1 MHRNSGGIKNKN
13 RANIYPF
20 IGITRQTRDQFFYPF
35 TNKHQIVCAI
45 QISATKSKSPSNII
59 RKKFF
64 LFLILFLQKSP
75 RYGHENL
82 CVQNA
87 SWMGNLWK
95 IK

>member
-45 QISATKSKSPSNII
+45 QISATKSKPPSNII

-64 LFLILFLQKSP
+64 VLFLILLFST
-75 RYGHENL
+75 
-82 CVQNA
+82 
-87 SWMGNLWK
+87 K
-95 IK
+95 IPAVWARQFMCSKCQVDG